1 MEKVI
6 LLLHLCLP
14 SDGTIEC
21 VFAKEEMQNQ
31 TMCEQRVEQLQ
42 YQFSDIKADVFNLKC
57 EENKND
63 II

>member
-57 EENKND
+57 EEKKND

>member
-1 MEKVI
+1 VEKVI

-14 SDGTIEC
+14 NNGTIEC
-21 VFAKEEMQNQ
+21 VFAKEEMKNQ

-42 YQFSDIKADVFNLKC
+42 YQFSDIKADVFNLQC

>member
-21 VFAKEEMQNQ
+21 VFAKEEMKNQ

-42 YQFSDIKADVFNLKC
+42 YQFSDIKADVFNLQC
-57 EENKND
+57 EEKKND

>member
-42 YQFSDIKADVFNLKC
+42 YQFSDIKAEVFNLKC